1 MSDTALT
8 DAIYAADY
16 DMFIW
21 GWGSDADPDFIL
33 SVLTCDQIMGWSDT
47 FWCNEDY
54 SRMYQEQKKQLDLD
68 ERAAT
73 IKEMQ
78 RIAYEDNPYVIF
90 YYDNQFEAWR
100 TDKFEGWTKTPT
112 TADPGQVAFTF
123 SNETYMNLR
132 PLSSSDETGGGG
144 GTSPLLYVG
153 IGLVGS
159 PSSPVIVVL
168 SPAGERG
175 GQGLSRARYV
185 AGKLIGA
192 VGTLFFVLVLNFFLF
207 RILPGD
213 PERTLTRLQR
223 ASPSTIDEVK
233 KELGLDRPLPVQFFD
248 YLGDTARGELGI
260 SYVFSRPVSEVIGT
274 ALWPTILL
282 VGVATVAATVIGTLM
297 GIWGAW
303 RRGSAVDTSLLGFGL
318 VTYAM
323 PEFWL
328 GMLLILV
335 FAVALDWFP
344 TSFMTTPGLTD
355 ASAGVQLVDTL
366 EHLFLPALT
375 LVLALLGEYALIMRS
390 SVIEAMNEDYVT
402 TARAKGM
409 REALVLRKHVVPN
422 ALLPVVTLA
431 ALNLGF
437 IVSGAIT
444 VETVFSWPGLG
455 QLTFRAINGGPDYPL
470 LQGLFLL
477 FSVAVI
483 FANLAADLLLG
494 LLDPRIGRA

>member
-1 MSDTALT
+1 
-8 DAIYAADY
+8 
-16 DMFIW
+16 
-21 GWGSDADPDFIL
+21 
-33 SVLTCDQIMGWSDT
+33 
-47 FWCNEDY
+47 
-54 SRMYQEQKKQLDLD
+54 
-68 ERAAT
+68 
-73 IKEMQ
+73 
-78 RIAYEDNPYVIF
+78 
-90 YYDNQFEAWR
+90 
-100 TDKFEGWTKTPT
+100 
-112 TADPGQVAFTF
+112 
-123 SNETYMNLR
+123 
-132 PLSSSDETGGGG
+132 
-144 GTSPLLYVG
+144 
-153 IGLVGS
+153 
-159 PSSPVIVVL
+159 
-168 SPAGERG
+168 
-175 GQGLSRARYV
+175 
-185 AGKLIGA
+185 
-192 VGTLFFVLVLNFFLF
+192 VLVLNFFLF

-223 ASPSTIDEVK
+223 VSPSTIDEVK
-233 KELGLDRPLPVQFFD
+233 RELGLDRPLPVQFFD

-260 SYVFSRPVSEVIGT
+260 SYVFSRPVSEVIGN

-282 VGVATVAATVIGTLM
+282 LGVATVGATVIGTLL

-303 RRGSAVDTSLLGFGL
+303 RRGSTVDTASLGFSL
-318 VTYAM
+318 ITYAM

-328 GMLLILV
+328 GMLLILA

-344 TSFMTTPGLTD
+344 TSFMSTPGLTD
-355 ASAGVQLVDTL
+355 ASAGVMLVDTL

-375 LVLALLGEYALIMRS
+375 LVLALLGEFALIMRS

-455 QLTFRAINGGPDYPL
+455 QLTSRAINGGPDYPL

>member
-1 MSDTALT
+1 L
-8 DAIYAADY
+8 
-16 DMFIW
+16 
-21 GWGSDADPDFIL
+21 
-33 SVLTCDQIMGWSDT
+33 
-47 FWCNEDY
+47 
-54 SRMYQEQKKQLDLD
+54 
-68 ERAAT
+68 
-73 IKEMQ
+73 
-78 RIAYEDNPYVIF
+78 
-90 YYDNQFEAWR
+90 
-100 TDKFEGWTKTPT
+100 
-112 TADPGQVAFTF
+112 
-123 SNETYMNLR
+123 
-132 PLSSSDETGGGG
+132 
-144 GTSPLLYVG
+144 
-153 IGLVGS
+153 
-159 PSSPVIVVL
+159 
-168 SPAGERG
+168 
-175 GQGLSRARYV
+175 
-185 AGKLIGA
+185 GA

-213 PERTLTRLQR
+213 PARTLTRLQR
-223 ASPSTIDEVK
+223 SSPSTIEAVK

-260 SYVFSRPVSEVIGT
+260 SYVFSRPVSEVIAG
-274 ALWPTILL
+274 AIWPTILL
-282 VGVATVAATVIGTLM
+282 VGVATIGATVIGTLI

-303 RRGSAVDTSLLGFGL
+303 RRGSAIDTTTLGFGL

-328 GMLLILV
+328 GMLLILL
-335 FAVALDWFP
+335 FAVALGWFP
-344 TSFMTTPGLTD
+344 TSFMTTPGLVD
-355 ASAGVQLVDTL
+355 ASAGAQLVDTL
-366 EHLFLPALT
+366 EHLFLPVLT

-431 ALNLGF
+431 ALNIGF
-437 IVSGAIT
+437 IVSGTIT

-470 LQGLFLL
+470 LQGLFLM
-477 FSVAVI
+477 FSAAVI

>member
-1 MSDTALT
+1 
-8 DAIYAADY
+8 
-16 DMFIW
+16 
-21 GWGSDADPDFIL
+21 
-33 SVLTCDQIMGWSDT
+33 
-47 FWCNEDY
+47 
-54 SRMYQEQKKQLDLD
+54 
-68 ERAAT
+68 
-73 IKEMQ
+73 
-78 RIAYEDNPYVIF
+78 
-90 YYDNQFEAWR
+90 
-100 TDKFEGWTKTPT
+100 
-112 TADPGQVAFTF
+112 
-123 SNETYMNLR
+123 
-132 PLSSSDETGGGG
+132 
-144 GTSPLLYVG
+144 
-153 IGLVGS
+153 
-159 PSSPVIVVL
+159 
-168 SPAGERG
+168 
-175 GQGLSRARYV
+175 
-185 AGKLIGA
+185 
-192 VGTLFFVLVLNFFLF
+192 VGTLLFVLVLNFFLF

-223 ASPSTIDEVK
+223 ISPSAIDEVR
-233 KELGLDRPLPVQFFD
+233 KEFGLDRPLSVQFID

-260 SYVFSRPVSEVIGT
+260 SYVFSRPVSEVIGS

-303 RRGSAVDTSLLGFGL
+303 RRGSAIDTSLLGFGL

-328 GMLLILV
+328 GMLLILA

-344 TSFMTTPGLTD
+344 TSFMSTPGLVD
-355 ASAGVQLVDTL
+355 ASAGAQLVDTM

-375 LVLALLGEYALIMRS
+375 LTLALIGEYALIMRS
-390 SVIEAMNEDYVT
+390 SVMEVMNEDYVT

>member
-1 MSDTALT
+1 
-8 DAIYAADY
+8 
-16 DMFIW
+16 
-21 GWGSDADPDFIL
+21 
-33 SVLTCDQIMGWSDT
+33 VL
-47 FWCNEDY
+47 
-54 SRMYQEQKKQLDLD
+54 
-68 ERAAT
+68 A
-73 IKEMQ
+73 
-78 RIAYEDNPYVIF
+78 
-90 YYDNQFEAWR
+90 
-100 TDKFEGWTKTPT
+100 
-112 TADPGQVAFTF
+112 
-123 SNETYMNLR
+123 
-132 PLSSSDETGGGG
+132 
-144 GTSPLLYVG
+144 
-153 IGLVGS
+153 
-159 PSSPVIVVL
+159 
-168 SPAGERG
+168 
-175 GQGLSRARYV
+175 
-185 AGKLIGA
+185 A
-192 VGTLFFVLVLNFFLF
+192 VGTLLFVLVLNFFLF

-223 ASPSTIDEVK
+223 ASPSTIDDLK
-233 KELGLDRPLPVQFFD
+233 RELGLDRPLPVQFVD

-260 SYVFSRPVSEVIGT
+260 SYVFSRPVSEVIGN

-282 VGVATVAATVIGTLM
+282 VGVATLAATLVGILIG
-297 GIWGAW
+297 IYGAW
-303 RRGSAVDTSLLGFGL
+303 RRGSIADTTSLGFGL

-328 GMLLILV
+328 GMLLILA
-335 FAVALDWFP
+335 FAVALGWFP
-344 TSFMTTPGLTD
+344 TSFMTTPGLTG
-355 ASAGVQLVDTL
+355 ASAGARLVDTL

-375 LVLALLGEYALIMRS
+375 LMLALIGEYALIMRS

-494 LLDPRIGRA
+494 LLDPRIGRV

>member
-1 MSDTALT
+1 L
-8 DAIYAADY
+8 
-16 DMFIW
+16 
-21 GWGSDADPDFIL
+21 
-33 SVLTCDQIMGWSDT
+33 
-47 FWCNEDY
+47 
-54 SRMYQEQKKQLDLD
+54 
-68 ERAAT
+68 
-73 IKEMQ
+73 
-78 RIAYEDNPYVIF
+78 
-90 YYDNQFEAWR
+90 
-100 TDKFEGWTKTPT
+100 
-112 TADPGQVAFTF
+112 
-123 SNETYMNLR
+123 
-132 PLSSSDETGGGG
+132 
-144 GTSPLLYVG
+144 
-153 IGLVGS
+153 
-159 PSSPVIVVL
+159 
-168 SPAGERG
+168 
-175 GQGLSRARYV
+175 
-185 AGKLIGA
+185 GA

-213 PERTLTRLQR
+213 PARTLTRLQR
-223 ASPSTIDEVK
+223 SSPSTIEAVK

-260 SYVFSRPVSEVIGT
+260 SYVFSRPVSEVIAG
-274 ALWPTILL
+274 AIWPTILL
-282 VGVATVAATVIGTLM
+282 VGVATIGATVIGTLI

-303 RRGSAVDTSLLGFGL
+303 RRGSAIDTTTLGFGL

-328 GMLLILV
+328 GMLLILL
-335 FAVALDWFP
+335 FAVALGWFP
-344 TSFMTTPGLTD
+344 TSFMTTPGMVD
-355 ASAGVQLVDTL
+355 ASAGAQLVDTL
-366 EHLFLPALT
+366 EHLFLPVLT

-431 ALNLGF
+431 ALNIGF
-437 IVSGAIT
+437 IVSGTIT

-470 LQGLFLL
+470 LQGLFLM
-477 FSVAVI
+477 FSAAVI

>member
-1 MSDTALT
+1 
-8 DAIYAADY
+8 
-16 DMFIW
+16 
-21 GWGSDADPDFIL
+21 
-33 SVLTCDQIMGWSDT
+33 VL
-47 FWCNEDY
+47 
-54 SRMYQEQKKQLDLD
+54 
-68 ERAAT
+68 A
-73 IKEMQ
+73 
-78 RIAYEDNPYVIF
+78 
-90 YYDNQFEAWR
+90 
-100 TDKFEGWTKTPT
+100 
-112 TADPGQVAFTF
+112 
-123 SNETYMNLR
+123 
-132 PLSSSDETGGGG
+132 
-144 GTSPLLYVG
+144 
-153 IGLVGS
+153 
-159 PSSPVIVVL
+159 
-168 SPAGERG
+168 
-175 GQGLSRARYV
+175 
-185 AGKLIGA
+185 A
-192 VGTLFFVLVLNFFLF
+192 VGTLLFVLVLNFFLF

-223 ASPSTIDEVK
+223 ASPSTIDDLK
-233 KELGLDRPLPVQFFD
+233 RELGLDRPLMVQFFD

-260 SYVFSRPVSEVIGT
+260 SYVFSRPVSEVIGN
-274 ALWPTILL
+274 ALWPTVLL
-282 VGVATVAATVIGTLM
+282 VGVATIAATLIGTLI
-297 GIWGAW
+297 GIYGAW
-303 RRGSAVDTSLLGFGL
+303 RRGSIGDTASLGFAL

-328 GMLLILV
+328 GMLLILA
-335 FAVALDWFP
+335 FAVALGWFP
-344 TSFMTTPGLTD
+344 TSFMTTPGLVD
-355 ASAGVQLVDTL
+355 ASAGDRLVDTL

-375 LVLALLGEYALIMRS
+375 LMLALIGEYALIMRS

-422 ALLPVVTLA
+422 ALLPWVTLA

-455 QLTFRAINGGPDYPL
+455 QLTYRAINGGPDYPL

>member
-1 MSDTALT
+1 L
-8 DAIYAADY
+8 
-16 DMFIW
+16 
-21 GWGSDADPDFIL
+21 
-33 SVLTCDQIMGWSDT
+33 
-47 FWCNEDY
+47 
-54 SRMYQEQKKQLDLD
+54 
-68 ERAAT
+68 
-73 IKEMQ
+73 
-78 RIAYEDNPYVIF
+78 
-90 YYDNQFEAWR
+90 
-100 TDKFEGWTKTPT
+100 
-112 TADPGQVAFTF
+112 
-123 SNETYMNLR
+123 
-132 PLSSSDETGGGG
+132 
-144 GTSPLLYVG
+144 
-153 IGLVGS
+153 
-159 PSSPVIVVL
+159 
-168 SPAGERG
+168 
-175 GQGLSRARYV
+175 
-185 AGKLIGA
+185 GA
-192 VGTLFFVLVLNFFLF
+192 VGTLFFVLVLNFILF

-213 PERTLTRLQR
+213 PARTLTRLQR
-223 ASPSTIDEVK
+223 SSPSTIEAVK

-260 SYVFSRPVSEVIGT
+260 SYVFSRPVSEVIAG

-282 VGVATVAATVIGTLM
+282 VGVATIGATVIGMLI
-297 GIWGAW
+297 GIWGGW
-303 RRGSAVDTSLLGFGL
+303 RRGSAVDTTTLGFGL

-328 GMLLILV
+328 GMLLILL
-335 FAVALDWFP
+335 FAVALGWFP
-344 TSFMTTPGLTD
+344 TSFMTTPGLVD
-355 ASAGVQLVDTL
+355 ASAGAQLVDTL

-431 ALNLGF
+431 ALNIGF

-455 QLTFRAINGGPDYPL
+455 QLTFRAIKGGPDYPL
-470 LQGLFLL
+470 LQGLFLM
-477 FSVAVI
+477 FSAAVI

>member
-1 MSDTALT
+1 
-8 DAIYAADY
+8 
-16 DMFIW
+16 
-21 GWGSDADPDFIL
+21 
-33 SVLTCDQIMGWSDT
+33 
-47 FWCNEDY
+47 
-54 SRMYQEQKKQLDLD
+54 
-68 ERAAT
+68 
-73 IKEMQ
+73 
-78 RIAYEDNPYVIF
+78 
-90 YYDNQFEAWR
+90 
-100 TDKFEGWTKTPT
+100 
-112 TADPGQVAFTF
+112 
-123 SNETYMNLR
+123 
-132 PLSSSDETGGGG
+132 
-144 GTSPLLYVG
+144 
-153 IGLVGS
+153 
-159 PSSPVIVVL
+159 
-168 SPAGERG
+168 
-175 GQGLSRARYV
+175 
-185 AGKLIGA
+185 
-192 VGTLFFVLVLNFFLF
+192 VLVLNFFLF

-223 ASPSTIDEVK
+223 VSPSTIDDVK
-233 KELGLDRPLPVQFFD
+233 KEFGLDRPLTVQFFD

-282 VGVATVAATVIGTLM
+282 VGVATVAATVIGMLM

-303 RRGSAVDTSLLGFGL
+303 RRGSVVDTSLLGFGL
-318 VTYAM
+318 VTWAM

-344 TSFMTTPGLTD
+344 TAFMTTPGLTD
-355 ASAGVQLVDTL
+355 ASTGVQLVDTL

-375 LVLALLGEYALIMRS
+375 LGLALLGEYALIMRS

-409 REALVLRKHVVPN
+409 REALVLRRHVVPN

-455 QLTFRAINGGPDYPL
+455 QLTFRAITGGPDYPL

-494 LLDPRIGRA
+494 LLDPRIGRV